1 MPMDVRQR
9 ERTPAP
15 DEPERR
21 SEPPPPNPGPASL
34 LQLQRSAGNQAVQ
47 RMLAPSRPTLQRMAF
62 IDVLGPL
69 LETGDWTAAKKKAR
83 AKEILA
89 ESKDLD
95 PAKADEQAA
104 AEVDAAAKHEAKIKS
119 GQLITIDEWVVMK
132 KGLTEGEYDEV
143 VAAFEAWKGDAKAKE
158 TFIGSVPQE
167 KLYLF
172 TAGIAKKPGST
183 EPLEK
188 QLESSPN
195 AARAEQARKEL
206 VALQGKSPKH
216 KARLT
221 DGIVALL
228 AWGVAERRKAGDLGG
243 EGIIGIEQAVDAAE
257 TLVLMSTAAYV
268 DTVLK
273 LDTTGGFLASWNERR
288 VESVLILKAVAARKS
303 RYKTEEEAA
312 RKEVGGFAG
321 DVRGEDADKL
331 AELTSL
337 RDIGGGTGLQQKFT
351 MSCGPTSIQ
360 IVRGESD
367 PVYALDLSKTAKH
380 TLDYKNKVGDEQ
392 EKLLGK
398 DAAPRQVKDRWD
410 AFQAA
415 LNGLTP
421 AAADVPKW
429 EALLQWVAGDP
440 HHAALQAQGATL
452 AGGLGFSADDLAAFR
467 KYLPGLMTE
476 PGLDVPEFQ
485 DRVKA
490 AKLAGVTNDK
500 YPLKQFTKSS
510 RPTDKD
516 LEDLWN
522 VLFRGRDVLFGVY
535 WNAGGGHYMTLT
547 DARGDAKQ
555 PGSKREFM
563 LSDPWEG
570 DSQWITGADLSA
582 GSFGTAGSGWIDDIY
597 Y

>member
-9 ERTPAP
+9 ERTPE
-15 DEPERR
+15 EPEQQRAETTPAAAAPR
-21 SEPPPPNPGPASL
+21 HAPASV
-34 LQLQRSAGNQAVQ
+34 LQLQQSAGNQAVQ
-47 RMLAPSRPTLQRMAF
+47 RMLVQRMTF
-62 IDVLGPL
+62 VDVLGPL
-69 LETGDWTAAKKKAR
+69 LETGDWVAAKKQAR

-89 ESKDLD
+89 GSKDKD
-95 PAKADEQAA
+95 QAKADEQAA
-104 AEVDAAAKHEAKIKS
+104 AEVDAATQHAAKIKA
-119 GQLITIDEWVVMK
+119 GQLITIDEWVEMK
-132 KGLTEGEYDEV
+132 KGLTEGEYEEV
-143 VAAFEAWKGDAKAKE
+143 IAAFEAWKGDPKEKE
-158 TFIGSVPQE
+158 TFIGSVPQD
-167 KLYLF
+167 KLSLF
-172 TAGIAKKPGST
+172 TAGIATKPGST

-188 QLESSPN
+188 QLQGSPN

-206 VALQGKSPKH
+206 VALQAKSAKH

-243 EGIIGIEQAVDAAE
+243 EGLIGIEQAVDAAD

-273 LDTTGGFLASWNERR
+273 LDTTGGFLATWNERR

-303 RYKTEEEAA
+303 RYKSEEEAA

-321 DVRGEDADKL
+321 DIRGEDPDKL

-337 RDIGGGTGLQQKFT
+337 RDIGGDSGLQQKFT

-367 PVYALDLSKTAKH
+367 PVYALDISKTAKH

-398 DAAPRQVKDRWD
+398 AAAPRQVKDRWD

-415 LNGLTP
+415 LSGLTP
-421 AAADVPKW
+421 PAADVPKW
-429 EALLQWVAGDP
+429 QALLQWLAGDP
-440 HHAALQAQGATL
+440 HDAALQAEGATL
-452 AGGLGFSADDLAAFR
+452 AGGLGFSADDLAAFK
-467 KYLPGLMTE
+467 KYMAGLLTE

-516 LEDLWN
+516 LEDLWT

-535 WNAGGGHYMTLT
+535 WSAGGGHYMTLT
-547 DARGDAKQ
+547 DARGDAKEA
-555 PGSKREFM
+555 GSKREFM

-570 DSQWITGADLSA
+570 NSQWITGADLSA
-582 GSFGTAGSGWIDDIY
+582 GNFGTAGTGWIDDIY